1 MSVKEQLDSVLK
13 TLEDA
18 VQKHLEE
25 EQIRIDNLRAKIL
38 DAVQKLTVVNARDQS
53 LVEDITYATERLA
66 DYKPLDIFKQLSG
79 GKRMKR
85 SRRSNRKSVRK

>member
-1 MSVKEQLDSVLK
+1 MSVKAQLDTVLK

-38 DAVQKLTVVNARDQS
+38 DAVQQLTVVNARDQS

-66 DYKPLDIFKQLSG
+66 DYKPLDIFKKLSG

>member
-1 MSVKEQLDSVLK
+1 MSVKAQLDTVLK

-66 DYKPLDIFKQLSG
+66 DYKPLDIFKKLSG